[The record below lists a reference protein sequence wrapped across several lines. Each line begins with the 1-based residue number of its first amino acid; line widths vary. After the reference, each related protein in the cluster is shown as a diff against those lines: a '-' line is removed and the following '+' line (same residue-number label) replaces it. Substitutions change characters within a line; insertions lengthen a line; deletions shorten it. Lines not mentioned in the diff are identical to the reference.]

1 MVVQHETK
9 EDGET
14 ALQDGGGRR
23 GGQLLDLGPPRWG
36 EDGKSRWSVR
46 SIWD

>member
-14 ALQDGGGRR
+14 ALQDGGG
-23 GGQLLDLGPPRWG
+23 QLLNLGPPGGGGGRWKIKM
-36 EDGKSRWSVR
+36 EC
-46 SIWD
+46 